1 MPARQAFVS
10 ELVGEADLGNAL
22 ALNSTSFN
30 AARMI
35 GPAAAGLLIAA
46 VGTGAVFLINAASFL
61 AVLASLVF
69 LRRDAL
75 HSRDRTERRRG
86 GLIEGFRYV
95 WQRGDLKTIL
105 LMLLVVGMF
114 GLNFPIFI
122 STMAVLVFHAG
133 AGRFGFLTAMM
144 ALGSVAGALFTAR
157 RDNPNMQV
165 LLVSAL
171 LFGLACG
178 LAALTPTYIVF
189 GLVLVTVGF
198 AVQTFTTSTNSLVQL
213 SIAPQMRGRVLAIL
227 LAIALGGTPVG
238 APIIGWMADRFGP
251 RVALGVGAASGFVAA
266 IIACVYL
273 VRYSSLLEVRP
284 EADKVREA

>member
-1 MPARQAFVS
+1 MLR
-10 ELVGEADLGNAL
+10 
-22 ALNSTSFN
+22 
-30 AARMI
+30 
-35 GPAAAGLLIAA
+35 
-46 VGTGAVFLINAASFL
+46 SFL
-61 AVLASLVF
+61 AVLAPSCFCAATHFIHVIEP
-69 LRRDAL
+69 
-75 HSRDRTERRRG
+75 ERRRG

-198 AVQTFTTSTNSLVQL
+198 A
-213 SIAPQMRGRVLAIL
+213 R
-227 LAIALGGTPVG
+227 
-238 APIIGWMADRFGP
+238 AD
-251 RVALGVGAASGFVAA
+251 LHD
-266 IIACVYL
+266 L
-273 VRYSSLLEVRP
+273 
-284 EADKVREA
+284 DQ